1 MDIYIYLYI
10 SMLTRV
16 DLTWSLVEKVAQMDY
31 WRGYFHSGKR
41 VSDSAAEVEIIFKS
55 VLASA
60 HFEDAT
66 INSKDIRKIIKD
78 FDRDLTPSPSPS
90 SSSTGEQEAAGYYCI
105 LMELKSNF
113 HNMAFTMNNIRMMHV
128 HLHQFLG
135 KRMQPEDFY
144 MEDELGRLM
153 QWTKECFSTHCMHP
167 IIIIAA
173 FEYEFI
179 RIHRFQEGCE
189 KISRLIT
196 RWLLYRMGYEFV
208 RMVSIEEEILRR
220 RKDYYGRMEQCQAH
234 PEENINPWVDIFLDS
249 LLNRCQ
255 LLSSIITPVELGDPD
270 RDERMSPRRQRI
282 LNFMNGNE
290 AIRVGELSSRLAI
303 NINTLKKDLQ
313 DLVSS
318 GYLEKQGRGRGT
330 YYYSK

>member
-31 WRGYFHSGKR
+31 WRGYFQSGKR

-66 INSKDIRKIIKD
+66 INSKEIRKIIKD
-78 FDRDLTPSPSPS
+78 FDGDLTPSP
-90 SSSTGEQEAAGYYCI
+90 SSTGEQEAAGYYCI

-144 MEDELGRLM
+144 MEDELSRLM
-153 QWTKECFSTHCMHP
+153 
-167 IIIIAA
+167 
-173 FEYEFI
+173 
-179 RIHRFQEGCE
+179 
-189 KISRLIT
+189 
-196 RWLLYRMGYEFV
+196 
-208 RMVSIEEEILRR
+208 
-220 RKDYYGRMEQCQAH
+220 
-234 PEENINPWVDIFLDS
+234 
-249 LLNRCQ
+249 
-255 LLSSIITPVELGDPD
+255 
-270 RDERMSPRRQRI
+270 
-282 LNFMNGNE
+282 
-290 AIRVGELSSRLAI
+290 
-303 NINTLKKDLQ
+303 
-313 DLVSS
+313 
-318 GYLEKQGRGRGT
+318 
-330 YYYSK
+330 